1 LAQGSKLKRPV
12 TELGDWSM
20 KWCCAFSLIF
30 ALLSGE
36 NAAES
41 NIPTSV
47 EGLTPSQI
55 EKIMIEEIVDKPK
68 KEAEKKEAFD
78 FVKTVSPI
86 LATFKEQMLEEKK
99 KMQAQLDADV
109 AAIKGCI
116 AKMKKS
122 MKVALLE
129 SSKKPAKKLVE
140 KCPTKKEIK
149 DCTKKNQKVETK
161 TESLQRH
168 QKG

>member
-1 LAQGSKLKRPV
+1 
-12 TELGDWSM
+12 M
-20 KWCCAFSLIF
+20 KWCCAISLIF

-36 NAAES
+36 NAADS

-68 KEAEKKEAFD
+68 KAEEKKEAFD

-86 LATFKEQMLEEKK
+86 LATFKAQMLEEKK

-109 AAIKGCI
+109 AAINACI
-116 AKMKKS
+116 AKMKKIHE
-122 MKVALLE
+122 V
-129 SSKKPAKKLVE
+129 SSIGE
-140 KCPTKKEIK
+140 QQETG
-149 DCTKKNQKVETK
+149 QKIGRK
-161 TESLQRH
+161 MSN
-168 QKG
+168 